1 MLPSVMGRWTS
12 LLVQAST
19 SRIHRGST
27 TLYRAVHF
35 RRWTGG
41 SELSLRCWGSRSLLA
56 KVRLMDRAAQELPL
70 RRWAPR
76 SIHLSLLVAP
86 RRLLL
91 LLTTAEMVGR
101 GRSGPIAGYAAFGPV
116 RRLLILHRASA
127 RTDARRRTPSSSRGW
142 SADQQP
148 DFSLTGRGGRQLC
161 KGFILQCIFFWC
173 VFDNHI
179 YKF

>member
-35 RRWTGG
+35 RRCTGG
-41 SELSLRCWGSRSLLA
+41 SELSLRRWGSRSLLA

-101 GRSGPIAGYAAFGPV
+101 GRSGPIAGCAAFGPV

-148 DFSLTGRGGRQLC
+148 DFSLTGLWG
-161 KGFILQCIFFWC
+161 
-173 VFDNHI
+173 
-179 YKF
+179 